1 MFSQHREHWQE
12 RLQLKKLSVIDE
24 RKSKLKQNVYRLILA
39 AVLALGMNAFAGEK
53 EWKPRGLPP
62 LVLTVSAEDA
72 SSNSSKPSWTLSIIN
87 VQKNIWDAAT
97 RQMPDVAWPHVEWA
111 KPTSTFASSLGTVRF
126 SVGDASSPDLVRVV
140 DLNGNRVDREKVLK
154 KLKEQKRVLVSF
166 SGKLPDRAYRQY
178 LRAQSDLVVI
188 LGGKQAAISGDPVP
202 NDSKPVTRIRNEV
215 DLSEVTD
222 KDSREYGQKLA
233 DLAKETPKPK
243 TVAKFREFAEG
254 IWWVDRLAHAHRGNY
269 LVSRNGED
277 AFLIFTDTWLVTGMF
292 NSNEGAISYVIS
304 PLKEIKKDPI
314 TPGGFDVGG
323 DFVGYFE
330 PVGKT
335 HLAWVAYDWW
345 VIYERAK

>member
-1 MFSQHREHWQE
+1 M
-12 RLQLKKLSVIDE
+12 
-24 RKSKLKQNVYRLILA
+24 KQNVYRVIFA
-39 AVLALGMNAFAGEK
+39 AVLAMGMNAFAGEK
-53 EWKPRGLPP
+53 QWKPRGFPP

-72 SSNSSKPSWTLSIIN
+72 SSKSSKPSWTLSIVN

-97 RQMPDVAWPHVEWA
+97 RQEPDVAWPDVEWA
-111 KPTSTFASSLGTVRF
+111 KPTSTSASSLGTARF

-140 DLNGNRVDREKVLK
+140 DLQGNPVDREKALK

-178 LRAQSDLVVI
+178 LPAQSDLVVI
-188 LGGKQAAISGDPVP
+188 LGGKQAAISDDAVP

-222 KDSREYGQKLA
+222 KDSREYCQQLA
-233 DLAKETPKPK
+233 DLAKESPKPK
-243 TVAKFREFAEG
+243 SVAKFREFGEG
-254 IWWVDRLAHAHRGNY
+254 IWLVDRLAHAHRGNY

-292 NSNEGAISYVIS
+292 KSNEGAINYVIS
-304 PLKEIKKDPI
+304 PLKQIKKDPM
-314 TPGGFDVGG
+314 TPGGKATGAFDVGG
-323 DFVGYFE
+323 DFSGFLE
-330 PVGKT
+330 PQAKT

-345 VIYERAK
+345 VIYKRASCSLRSVRAGR